1 MLSKG
6 LGPGIIDFW
15 SPSPPLHGAY
25 LFFYHPLQN
34 KIGKNW
40 LKSFWEVVNACWKNM
55 LPGRVF
61 TRSMIS
67 LTMDPSGS
75 QSILLSA
82 NTAGLSKRC
91 RLYNSTSFV
100 KKKAKIYHQ
109 NVQNLDLD
117 LNWMTFS
124 KYLGSTSKFMRPVTV
139 ERFYLLYNET
149 ILVSECKALNWVE
162 NPKWF

>member
-1 MLSKG
+1 MELLISG
-6 LGPGIIDFW
+6 LPLPLCMVRINFFII
-15 SPSPPLHGAY
+15 PYKTKLV
-25 LFFYHPLQN
+25 
-34 KIGKNW
+34 KIGWKVFEK
-40 LKSFWEVVNACWKNM
+40 LLNACGKNM

-149 ILVSECKALNWVE
+149 ILVS
-162 NPKWF
+162 

>member
-1 MLSKG
+1 MFSKG
-6 LGPGIIDFW
+6 LGHGIIDFW
-15 SPSPPLHGAY
+15 SPSPPMHGVY
-25 LFFYHPLQN
+25 EFLFIIPNKSKLA
-34 KIGKNW
+34 KIGPKIFE
-40 LKSFWEVVNACWKNM
+40 KVCNACHRNM

-117 LNWMTFS
+117 LN
-124 KYLGSTSKFMRPVTV
+124 
-139 ERFYLLYNET
+139 
-149 ILVSECKALNWVE
+149 
-162 NPKWF
+162 